1 MLEFNQWFF
10 VLIANFIVLFLIL
23 RKILFIPIAQIFK
36 ERETN
41 INNLLNETKNMTAKK
56 DEAIATLNA
65 ELQSARNT
73 AKETFASLK
82 EIGVAKQKEILSKA
96 EAEALEMIE
105 KAKKELQ
112 VETEKA
118 RIALKSDIERF
129 SEEIVNKMVKV

>member
-10 VLIANFIVLFLIL
+10 VLIANFIILFLIL
-23 RKILFIPIAQIFK
+23 RKILFTPIAQVFK
-36 ERETN
+36 ERENN
-41 INNLLNETKNMTAKK
+41 IANLLNEAKIMTAKK

-73 AKETFASLK
+73 AKETFASLR
-82 EIGVAKQKEILSKA
+82 EMGIVKQKEMLSKA
-96 EAEALEMIE
+96 EAEAFEMIE

-112 VETEKA
+112 AETEKA

-129 SEEIVNKMVKV
+129 SEEIVNKMLKV